1 MGRTVTA
8 TPDLV
13 QTLEAH
19 GLALR
24 VAGEALLIGPR
35 ERLTPALVERLRA
48 EKPRLRELIPPGWPS
63 HVPVPGWWFE
73 FAEAFGPGFFTCA
86 KTVRC
91 LDPECGFTVAVEWR
105 DKDGR
110 WHWSCPKCGLQ
121 SGCQPGRRQKMRQTP
136 SPNLH
141 NLHR

>member
-24 VAGEALLIGPR
+24 VSGDALLVGPR
-35 ERLTPALVERLRA
+35 DRLTPALIEQLKA
-48 EKPRLRELIPPGWPS
+48 EKPRLRELVPPGWPS

-73 FAEAFGPGFFTCA
+73 FAEAFGPGFFTA
-86 KTVRC
+86 AAPVRC
-91 LDPECGFTVAVEWR
+91 LDPECGFTVAVQWQ
-105 DKDGR
+105 DKNGR
-110 WHWSCPKCGLQ
+110 WHWSCPKCGLT
-121 SGCQPGRRQKMRQTP
+121 SGHLPHQKG
-136 SPNLH
+136 
-141 NLHR
+141 